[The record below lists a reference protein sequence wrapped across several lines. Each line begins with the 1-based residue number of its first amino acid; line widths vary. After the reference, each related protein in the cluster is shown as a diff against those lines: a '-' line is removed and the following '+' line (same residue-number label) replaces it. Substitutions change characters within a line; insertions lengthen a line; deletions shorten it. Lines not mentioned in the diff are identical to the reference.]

1 MQKMRANIFTKRFD
15 LQVYKKLIFMMK
27 IMLRCKI
34 KAGGRCHPSTDVL
47 EIINMN
53 LHMKTAL

>member
-34 KAGGRCHPSTDVL
+34 KAGGTIEKCNL
-47 EIINMN
+47 LGIIFAVK
-53 LHMKTAL
+53 LSLWVI